1 MSLLSVHTGTK
12 VSEPGF
18 GLLSDN
24 QNSGGQGEMRLIYI
38 VAALLLLAQLPFA
51 VSCGKAD
58 EGATLTGSPTP
69 IQKSTVF
76 KVGGGSY
83 YKVNIVPPWDGARVE
98 GTMQSNFNINFGII
112 DPQANTLSAYLEV
125 TEANFSFV
133 TTSRD
138 TYKIYFDNTT
148 SPGVSKIIHLN
159 YTIY

>member
-1 MSLLSVHTGTK
+1 MSSLLSHNQTLEAK
-12 VSEPGF
+12 VK
-18 GLLSDN
+18 
-24 QNSGGQGEMRLIYI
+24 MRLIHI
-38 VAALLLLAQLPFA
+38 VAALLLLAQLPLA
-51 VSCGKAD
+51 VSCGKTD
-58 EGATLTGSPTP
+58 EGATPTGSPTP

-76 KVGGGSY
+76 KIGGGSY

-148 SPGVSKIIHLN
+148 SPGVPKIIHLS